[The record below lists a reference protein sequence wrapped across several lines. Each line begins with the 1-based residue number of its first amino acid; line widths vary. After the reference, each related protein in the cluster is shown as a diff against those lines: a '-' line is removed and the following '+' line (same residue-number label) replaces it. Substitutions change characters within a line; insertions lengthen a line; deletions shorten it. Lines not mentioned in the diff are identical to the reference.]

1 MSIQAITRSLA
12 ELVEAHEAL
21 VNNSREKTAVLKEGS
36 AEKLQT
42 VLVKERQIIQAVENA
57 EANRQKATAAWTAEH
72 APHLENATITDILE
86 LAEEDRQQELADV
99 TAALTNKITELKQQE
114 QLNRSLID
122 QSMQFV
128 QLSLQTLQPS
138 IQNLNYGKQKQEGT
152 SSSRSLFDS
161 RA

>member
-1 MSIQAITRSLA
+1 MSIQAIIRSLA

-42 VLVKERQIIQAVENA
+42 VLVKERQIIQTVENT
-57 EANRQKATAAWTAEH
+57 ETNRQKATEAWKGEH
-72 APHLENATITDILE
+72 APQLENATITDILE
-86 LAEEDRQQELADV
+86 LAEGDQQQELADV
-99 TAALTNKITELKQQE
+99 TASLTNKITELKQQE
-114 QLNRSLID
+114 QLNRALID

-138 IQNLNYGKQKQEGT
+138 IQNLNYGKQKQEST
-152 SSSRSLFDS
+152 SSGRSLFDS